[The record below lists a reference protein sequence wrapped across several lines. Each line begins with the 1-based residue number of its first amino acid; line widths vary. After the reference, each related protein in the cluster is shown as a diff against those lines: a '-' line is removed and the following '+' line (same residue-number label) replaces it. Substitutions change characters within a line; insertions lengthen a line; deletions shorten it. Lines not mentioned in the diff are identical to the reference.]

1 MIAEIVIAVGI
12 LTGLGLFFAVILA
25 IANRK
30 LHVPEDPRID
40 QVEELLPH
48 ANCGACGEPGCR
60 AFAEKVVDQT
70 INPSKCTV
78 SSADRIQEIASLLG
92 IEAEAQEKQVA
103 RLLCAGG
110 KREAHNLADY
120 KGTLSTCRG
129 EAVVNGGP
137 KACSWGCLGL
147 GDCEQVCDF
156 DAIRMNEDGL
166 PVVDPALCT
175 ACGDCVEICPKG
187 LFELMPVSQK
197 LIVQCKSL
205 LQGDLAE
212 EKCSVACTGCGRCV
226 ADAPPGLIQIQDN
239 LAVINYELNAWA
251 APKATWRCPTNAIV
265 WVEGQQLEKKSSGW
279 LPLGRV
285 EQYEEEL

>member
-265 WVEGQQLEKKSSGW
+265 WVEGQQLEKKSSGCCRW
-279 LPLGRV
+279 VG
-285 EQYEEEL
+285 

>member
-1 MIAEIVIAVGI
+1 
-12 LTGLGLFFAVILA
+12 
-25 IANRK
+25 
-30 LHVPEDPRID
+30 
-40 QVEELLPH
+40 
-48 ANCGACGEPGCR
+48 
-60 AFAEKVVDQT
+60 
-70 INPSKCTV
+70 
-78 SSADRIQEIASLLG
+78 
-92 IEAEAQEKQVA
+92 
-103 RLLCAGG
+103 
-110 KREAHNLADY
+110 
-120 KGTLSTCRG
+120 
-129 EAVVNGGP
+129 
-137 KACSWGCLGL
+137 
-147 GDCEQVCDF
+147 
-156 DAIRMNEDGL
+156 MNEDGL